1 MHPVVLCIITCNFAK
16 IRTSI
21 ARPDQT
27 MLLKLLRQGLG
38 QLVILISFFIPI
50 KKQKRSA
57 QEQQCVNKKTESL
70 SLYQFYACPFC
81 LKMRRAFTRLNL
93 NIKTHDALKNPARA
107 DLLKGGGQIK
117 VPCLRID
124 KKDETI
130 WMYESDDIIKYL
142 EQRFDDDSAPCEKA
156 PG

>member
-1 MHPVVLCIITCNFAK
+1 
-16 IRTSI
+16 
-21 ARPDQT
+21 

-38 QLVILISFFIPI
+38 QLIVFISFFIPI
-50 KKQKRSA
+50 KKQKRSP
-57 QEQQCVNKKTESL
+57 QEQQCVDKKTQSL

-81 LKMRRAFTRLNL
+81 LKTRRAFTRLNL

-107 DLLKGGGQIK
+107 ELQNGGGEIK

-124 KKDETI
+124 KDNETI

-142 EQRFDDDSAPCEKA
+142 EQRFGSNSSPCEEA
-156 PG
+156 IN